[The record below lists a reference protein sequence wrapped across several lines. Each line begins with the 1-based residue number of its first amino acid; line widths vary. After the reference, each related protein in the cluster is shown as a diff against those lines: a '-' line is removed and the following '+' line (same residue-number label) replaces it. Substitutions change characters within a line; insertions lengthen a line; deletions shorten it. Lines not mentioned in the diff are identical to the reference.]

1 MLKQTKSFE
10 IMPLSAI
17 SRVCWCHKNFDD
29 KTTFWIVT
37 ADRKLC
43 HEYFDSESETSESDV
58 SDGYET
64 EGTSTDEDG
73 ESENDTISEDS
84 SLSSLPD

>member
-10 IMPLSAI
+10 IMPVSAI
-17 SRVCWCHKNFDD
+17 SRVCWCHRNFDD
-29 KTTFWIVT
+29 ETTFWIIT

-43 HEYFDSESETSESDV
+43 HEYFNSDSESSESDV
-58 SDGYET
+58 SDAYET

-73 ESENDTISEDS
+73 DVGNDSISDDS
-84 SLSSLPD
+84 SLSSVPE